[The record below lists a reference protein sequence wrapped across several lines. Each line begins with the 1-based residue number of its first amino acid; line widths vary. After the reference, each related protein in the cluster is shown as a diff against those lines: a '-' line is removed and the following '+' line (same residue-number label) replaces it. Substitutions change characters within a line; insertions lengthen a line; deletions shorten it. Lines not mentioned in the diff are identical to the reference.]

1 MDIKIRLTRKPMTT
15 ALWVILTG
23 AMALLLSV
31 GAAMLY
37 SSGSLVGILDGYHT
51 SIAVRLNPN
60 TPQIDGFTA
69 EDVEAFEDMD
79 SVEKVYFHTV
89 SGACSPELTPV
100 LASAFDHESN
110 KCYSDV
116 LVVGTITAM
125 EPYDAE
131 NNWVRGM
138 IHVEE
143 MIQENPQITRSA
155 AWETPEMDFWYCAWD
170 ASLENLAIGQRW
182 VFFGSYMDIFGVHSV
197 SDPGVWQEGKLMR
210 VENEEHSP
218 GIYDETILGPAL
230 LAPIEGTWE
239 EFLQDPA
246 NAIYLDMMERWE
258 KQQHSLTVLGTD
270 NVNVL
275 YAFAANKASVTQGRS
290 FTDEEYA
297 SGAKVCMLSES
308 VANRSGISVG
318 DTITMEQYLLT
329 DTHQTNV
336 NMNHSLGFDAY
347 FMNNEPNV
355 GIFTLLNEFA
365 SREEFT
371 VIGLYRQIDE
381 WANDP
386 YGFTPNTVLIPK
398 STQIPGAIGGP
409 TGEQDY
415 ILVDG
420 TYGVYFSIKLK
431 NGKISEFEEQME
443 ASERFAGRF
452 LTVDQGFGALMETL
466 AQVEA
471 STMKLVGMCLAGWA
485 MLMMLYLLLYQ
496 GSQRKNLG
504 IMRSLG
510 ASPKVAGDYLWK
522 SGLTVAAI
530 GIAVGTAASLA
541 VIQFTQSK
549 LLQNAVAQLP
559 GKYSV
564 GGLTDEA
571 VQLMAQESQ
580 LPVWLLLLLALAQM
594 VLFGLVLLLHARQ
607 MARKSPRSLLSK

>member
-15 ALWVILTG
+15 ALWVILTA

-37 SSGSLVGILDGYHT
+37 SSGSLTSILDGYHT

-69 EDVEAFEDMD
+69 EDVKAFEAMD

-89 SGACSPELTPV
+89 SGAYSPELTPV
-100 LASAFDHESN
+100 LAPAFDHESN
-110 KCYSDV
+110 KCYSDM

-125 EPYDAE
+125 EPYNAE

-143 MIQENPQITRSA
+143 MILENPTVTRSA
-155 AWETPEMDFWYCAWD
+155 FWEEPEMEFWYSGWD
-170 ASLENLAIGQRW
+170 ASLENLAVGQRW
-182 VFFGSYMDIFGVHSV
+182 VFFGSYMDIYGVYSV
-197 SDPGVWQEGKLMR
+197 SYPTKWHEGKLLR
-210 VENEEHSP
+210 IENIDYAP
-218 GIYDETILGPAL
+218 DNPNNITGPAL

-246 NAIYLDMMERWE
+246 NAIYLDMMDRWE
-258 KQQHSLTVLGTD
+258 KQQHSLAVLGTD

-275 YAFAANKASVTQGRS
+275 YAFAANKASVTQGRA

-329 DTHQTNV
+329 DALQV
-336 NMNHSLGFDAY
+336 NLNLNPSLLGGVGDMY
-347 FMNNEPNV
+347 NEPNV
-355 GIFTLLNEFA
+355 GMFTLLNEYA
-365 SREEFT
+365 PREEFT
-371 VIGLYRQIDE
+371 VVGLYRQIDE

-386 YGFTPNTVLIPK
+386 YGFTPNTILIPK
-398 STQIPGAIGGP
+398 SAQIPGAMGGP
-409 TGEQDY
+409 TGEQDNFMA
-415 ILVDG
+415 DG

-431 NGKISEFEEQME
+431 NGEISNFEEQME
-443 ASERFAGRF
+443 ASERFADRF
-452 LTVDQGFGALMETL
+452 LTVDQGFGAVMETL

-471 STMKLVGMCLAGWA
+471 STMKLMGMCLAGWA

-496 GSQRKNLG
+496 GSQRKNIG

-530 GIAVGTAASLA
+530 GIAVGTAASL
-541 VIQFTQSK
+541 VVVQFTQSR

-559 GKYSV
+559 GKYSI

-580 LPVWLLLLLALAQM
+580 LPVWLLLLLALVQM
-594 VLFGLVLLLHARQ
+594 ALFGLVLRSHAKHTS
-607 MARKSPRSLLSK
+607 RKSPRNLLSK